1 MKILKIVLIL
11 AALAITAAAAL
22 VWFGAYNVA
31 ADKPHWPLTHILM
44 ESVRERSIAVR
55 ARRIEVPAGLDH
67 PDRVRRGAGN
77 YDAMCVGCHLKPGM
91 QDSEIRK
98 GIYPKPPNLA
108 EPSSAVVAER
118 FWVIKHGIKMSAM
131 PAWGKAGVDDETIWN
146 LVALLQKL
154 PEMSAEE
161 YKALVAESEGHS
173 HARAEA
179 ETGEEG
185 SRHAPG
191 KRDGHEHGAQHPHN

>member
-22 VWFGAYNVA
+22 VGSGVYNVA
-31 ADKPHWPLTHILM
+31 ADEPHWPLTYKLM
-44 ESVRERSIAVR
+44 EFVRERSIAVR

-91 QDSEIRK
+91 QESEIRK
-98 GIYPKPPNLA
+98 GLYPQPPNLA
-108 EPSSAVVAER
+108 EPSSSAAAAR
-118 FWVIKHGIKMSAM
+118 FWVIKHGMKMSAM
-131 PAWGKAGVDDETIWN
+131 PAWGAAGVDDETIWN
-146 LVALLQKL
+146 IVALLQKL
-154 PEMSAEE
+154 PGMSADE
-161 YKALVAESEGHS
+161 YKLLVSASEGHS
-173 HARAEA
+173 HARAQA
-179 ETGEEG
+179 VPGGDG

-191 KRDGHEHGAQHPHN
+191 ARDDHEHGDQHPHK